1 MNNCH
6 LPMDKYPL
14 YKDSGVAWLGEIPK
28 HWSVKRVKDEFN
40 SLDYKRVPLSGEIR
54 GLMTKQVYDYYGASG
69 VIDKV
74 EDYIFAEPT
83 LLIGE
88 DGANLLMRNSPLAF
102 IARGKYW
109 VNNHAHIL
117 KPKKGNISFLC
128 NLLESF
134 DYTAMISG
142 SAQPKFTAGQ
152 LSRVFLMIPPLD
164 EQDKIANYLDTKTA
178 QIDRK
183 IELLS
188 QKSEKYAKLK
198 QSLINETVTR
208 GLDKSVPMKDTG
220 IEWIGDV
227 PEHWEVK
234 HLKSLAKIKGG
245 KDSKAVEIEVE
256 GYPIYGSGGVF
267 GRASEY
273 LHKKTSVLLGRKG
286 TIDKPLF
293 VTEPFWSVDTMFYTD
308 IKKNIDPK
316 FFYYQCLTIRFGLY
330 QYGSAVPSMSEN
342 VLSRILFATPKYDE
356 QQKISSYLNEKTMQ
370 IAQIVEVVN
379 SQIGN
384 LKELRKTL
392 INDVVTG
399 KIKVV

>member
-1 MNNCH
+1 VSLHPTLWQERKISQSFCQIGSGTTPKSGLDVYYEGGTINWINTGDLNDGVLRGCKRKVTARA
-6 LPMDKYPL
+6 LKDYSLKIYPFG
-14 YKDSGVAWLGEIPK
+14 SIIIA
-28 HWSVKRVKDEFN
+28 
-40 SLDYKRVPLSGEIR
+40 
-54 GLMTKQVYDYYGASG
+54 MYGATIG
-69 VIDKV
+69 KV
-74 EDYIFAEPT
+74 SISEINGCTNQACCVLSDSKTININFLFYWFLSQRDYIISLAYGGGQPNISQDT
-83 LLIGE
+83 IK
-88 DGANLLMRNSPLAF
+88 NLRVTSPLL
-102 IARGKYW
+102 
-109 VNNHAHIL
+109 V
-117 KPKKGNISFLC
+117 
-128 NLLESF
+128 
-134 DYTAMISG
+134 
-142 SAQPKFTAGQ
+142 
-152 LSRVFLMIPPLD
+152 
-164 EQDKIANYLDTKTA
+164 EQQAIANYLDTKTE

-188 QKSEKYAKLK
+188 QKAEKYGKLK

-208 GLDKSVPMKDTG
+208 GLDKSVPMKDSG

-227 PEHWEVK
+227 PAHWEVK

-308 IKKNIDPK
+308 IKKNVDPK
-316 FFYYQCLTIRFGLY
+316 FFYYQCLTIKFGLY

-342 VLSRILFATPKYDE
+342 VLSRILFATPEYDE
-356 QQKISSYLNEKTMQ
+356 QQRISSYLDEKTVQ
-370 IAQIVEVVN
+370 IDQIIESINNQVN
-379 SQIGN
+379 N